1 MSYLEKLLHQLAEM
15 YKLMGLWVLALGL
28 YLDAGDMVLSLLG
41 YENDHGISA
50 MGYVTSCLRKMHLP
64 VLARGYLS
72 HVCKQIEDQSRDPS
86 KAAVGRKILDKD
98 RCGVYDCLAL
108 YSTVSDVYYACK
120 YRELVQI
127 KLKADEIWGMLKT
140 EMPNQ
145 DLKKRAYFLHGL
157 GSLFNLM
164 IATEGYAVGAKATF
178 IQHCLDSDPHGMGK
192 FAEFASYCFRLRVC
206 DNELVRI
213 A

>member
-1 MSYLEKLLHQLAEM
+1 MFF
-15 YKLMGLWVLALGL
+15 
-28 YLDAGDMVLSLLG
+28 
-41 YENDHGISA
+41 
-50 MGYVTSCLRKMHLP
+50 
-64 VLARGYLS
+64 
-72 HVCKQIEDQSRDPS
+72 
-86 KAAVGRKILDKD
+86 
-98 RCGVYDCLAL
+98 
-108 YSTVSDVYYACK
+108 
-120 YRELVQI
+120 RELVQI

-213 A
+213 AWKVLVHMNMYKRVYLCIFMYIYECICI